1 MCLLGELQ
9 FSSDG
14 SRGGASVSSD
24 LLSWLPFSYSNFVQ
38 GLLIVHRWVIVLC
51 DTFLWY
57 CSVLLFLLTTP
68 YAGIDYSCIPYLNR
82 IDHPCFG

>member
-9 FSSDG
+9 FPSDG

-24 LLSWLPFSYSNFVQ
+24 LLSWIAFSYSNFVH

-51 DTFLWY
+51 DTLLMVSL
-57 CSVLLFLLTTP
+57 CSIVSVDDSF
-68 YAGIDYSCIPYLNR
+68 A
-82 IDHPCFG
+82 